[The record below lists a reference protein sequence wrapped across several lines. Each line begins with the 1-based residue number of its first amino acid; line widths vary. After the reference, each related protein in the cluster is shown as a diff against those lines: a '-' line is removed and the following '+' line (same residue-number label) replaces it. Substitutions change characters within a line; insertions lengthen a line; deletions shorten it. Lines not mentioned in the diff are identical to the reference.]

1 MRTLPIISAIVC
13 AALFAARTAPAVEP
27 ITDASVTRM
36 LPVLRGMEET
46 LKGRP
51 VPGSVLTLRKK
62 QAVDAYLALIDSM
75 KAGDVDP
82 LDWLKK
88 HAPALRVPPLIAYG
102 PECSRT
108 ATGLAMRPTAVFS
121 FGVDASE
128 YGLSIIMPDP
138 AEKDKVSS
146 TPRDT
151 PAQRKVRGI
160 VNAMQTYYKDQG
172 FPWFANDAPL
182 YWTTVSRDSTISVTV
197 VEANVYL
204 SWGCESMPTG
214 PILELSLNAL
224 PEGVGS
230 SVGSVSDRTAYFVR
244 PGVEEGDIVS
254 MLTAL
259 ATARKD
265 SRNPSLLTFDDSK
278 MPDTEEGRKIF
289 EQVKKMVTVR
299 KANVLVYKK
308 YAGAVDP
315 ILDLFERE

>member
-1 MRTLPIISAIVC
+1 MRILPIICEVVC
-13 AALFAARTAPAVEP
+13 LSLYTTGVALAVEP
-27 ITDASVTRM
+27 ITDASVARM
-36 LPVLRGMEET
+36 LPVLRGMGET
-46 LKGRP
+46 LKSRP
-51 VPGSVLTLRKK
+51 VSGSVLTLRKK

-88 HAPALRVPPLIAYG
+88 NAPALRVPPLIAYG
-102 PECSRT
+102 PECSRV

-121 FGVDASE
+121 FGVEASE

-138 AEKDKVSS
+138 GEKDKVPS
-146 TPRDT
+146 TPPDT

-160 VNAMQTYYKDQG
+160 VNAMQTYYIDQG
-172 FPWFANDAPL
+172 FQGFMNEAPL
-182 YWTTVSRDSTISVTV
+182 YWTMVSRDSTVSVAV

-204 SWGCESMPTG
+204 PWGCVSIPTG
-214 PILELSLNAL
+214 PILELALNTL
-224 PEGVGS
+224 PEGIGS
-230 SVGSVSDRTAYFVR
+230 ASDRAAYLVR
-244 PGVEEGDIVS
+244 PGVEEGEILS

-265 SRNPSLLTFDDSK
+265 SRNPSLLRLGDAA
-278 MPDTEEGRKIF
+278 PQDTDEGKALY
-289 EQVKKMVTVR
+289 EQVKKMVTIR

>member
-1 MRTLPIISAIVC
+1 MRILSIICAMVCVILYSAS
-13 AALFAARTAPAVEP
+13 TAPAVEP

-46 LKGRP
+46 LKSRP
-51 VPGSVLTLRKK
+51 VSGSVLTLRKK
-62 QAVDAYLALIDSM
+62 QAVEAYLALIDSM

-128 YGLSIIMPDP
+128 YGLSLIMPDP
-138 AEKDKVSS
+138 GEKDKVPS
-146 TPRDT
+146 TPPDT

-160 VNAMQTYYKDQG
+160 VNAMQTYYNDQG

-182 YWTTVSRDSTISVTV
+182 YWTTVSRDSTISVAV

-204 SWGCESMPTG
+204 SWGSGSMPTG

-224 PEGVGS
+224 PEGVDS
-230 SVGSVSDRTAYFVR
+230 ASDRAAYFVR
-244 PGVEEGDIVS
+244 PGVEEGDIVT

-265 SRNPSLLTFDDSK
+265 SRNPSLLRLGDAA
-278 MPDTEEGRKIF
+278 PQDTDEGEALY

-308 YAGAVDP
+308 YASVVDP
-315 ILDLFERE
+315 ILDLFEKE